1 MTAREAAAAVEAERL
16 VAIIR
21 LDDAGLAVAAARA
34 AVAGG
39 VRVLEL
45 SLASAASAAA
55 LGDVA
60 AELGE
65 RALVGAGTV
74 LSVADAE
81 QALGAGA
88 RFLIS
93 PGLAPDVAAWARE
106 RDVLHIPGA
115 FTPTE
120 VIAAH
125 SSGAT
130 LVKLF
135 PAGRLGPAYVSDLL
149 GPLPSLRLVPTG
161 GVDAGNAP
169 AFLAAGAAA
178 VAVGSALVNP
188 GSASDPPMLT
198 SAAQRF
204 RALVAP

>member
-1 MTAREAAAAVEAERL
+1 MTAADAATATEADGL
-16 VAIIR
+16 IAIVRI
-21 LDDAGLAVAAARA
+21 DDAALAARAARA

-39 VRVLEL
+39 VRILEF
-45 SLASAASAAA
+45 SLASAGSAPALA
-55 LGDVA
+55 QVSGELGD
-60 AELGE
+60 

-74 LSVADAE
+74 LSVTDAE
-81 QALGAGA
+81 RALTAGA

-93 PGLAPDVAAWARE
+93 PGLATEVAAWAS
-106 RDVLHIPGA
+106 DHYILHIPGG

-120 VIAAH
+120 VLAAH
-125 SSGAT
+125 ARGAP

-135 PAGRLGPAYVSDLL
+135 PAGRLGPGYVSDLL

-169 AFLAAGAAA
+169 GFFAAGAAA
-178 VAVGSALVNP
+178 VAIGSALVNQVT
-188 GSASDPPMLT
+188 ASDPSAIT

-204 RALVAP
+204 RALAAH